1 MTGTE
6 ETSPSEKS
14 LRDQSL
20 STFLLLWLFH
30 QWWISIIRQLDFLLL
45 AVPSG
50 LIFFILSCVPSRFFR
65 VCFSAGSVFT
75 RPYAL
80 ALFFLFYHRRPVRFH
95 LDGSVRRLP
104 PPFLRLLKQTPLV
117 YYLLPVFFF
126 VFVKLFQKSKST
138 LFDFYEF
145 GLFFAIKHCLI
156 DCAI

>member
-1 MTGTE
+1 MTGIE

-14 LRDQSL
+14 LRDQSIDFSSSL
-20 STFLLLWLFH
+20 TFPPVMDLNHPSTGFPSF
-30 QWWISIIRQLDFLLL
+30 SSSFRFDFLKT
-45 AVPSG
+45 
-50 LIFFILSCVPSRFFR
+50 CVPYRFFR

-126 VFVKLFQKSKST
+126 FVKLFLKSKST
-138 LFDFYEF
+138 PLDFYEF
-145 GLFFAIKHCLI
+145 CLFCFVFFLN
-156 DCAI
+156 